1 MYANCYGLA
10 GVTKLIQ
17 IMKDEIVSDAQ
28 QAGVTDLRAIK
39 PSLLNAR
46 QLADT
51 VFLANE
57 SN

>member
-17 IMKDEIVSDAQ
+17 IMKEEIVSDAQ
-28 QAGVTDLRAIK
+28 QAGVTNLKMIK
-39 PSLLNAR
+39 PSLLNTR

-57 SN
+57 